1 MGVAAEP
8 GWMSGS
14 GPKLIF
20 WVVNSQIS
28 LGASQA
34 INNFTSGLCVWH
46 PLDHSG
52 SWVVV
57 TT

>member
-8 GWMSGS
+8 GWISGS

-34 INNFTSGLCVWH
+34 INN
-46 PLDHSG
+46 
-52 SWVVV
+52 
-57 TT
+57 